1 MAELIET
8 IGDLKADLER
18 LERKVDHLFRMFDVT
33 YIESDLPN
41 YMLEATQFVRHGRR
55 DAAVKVIREY
65 TAVGIVEARA
75 QVEQIERNLGVTGPV
90 IPHLIV
96 EPEPVPGLFADEGLV
111 HLPVWEVLSTP
122 EDAEAAGTVE
132 SVAVESIADDSGE
145 LVAAFEGLDG

>member
-8 IGDLKADLER
+8 IADLKADLER

-55 DAAVKVIREY
+55 EEAVKVIREY

-75 QVEQIERNLGVTGPV
+75 QVDQIERNLGGTGPV
-90 IPHLIV
+90 IPNLIA
-96 EPEPVPGLFADEGLV
+96 PTEPVPGLFPDDDETPI
-111 HLPVWEVLSTP
+111 PVWDVLSGPEATP
-122 EDAEAAGTVE
+122 ETDELE
-132 SVAVESIADDSGE
+132 SAIG
-145 LVAAFEGLDG
+145 